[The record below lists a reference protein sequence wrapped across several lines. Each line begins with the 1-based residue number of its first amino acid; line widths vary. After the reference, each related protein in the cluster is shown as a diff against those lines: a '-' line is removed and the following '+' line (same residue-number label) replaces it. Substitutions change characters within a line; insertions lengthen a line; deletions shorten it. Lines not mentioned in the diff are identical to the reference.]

1 MDQPIINK
9 VASSGLMT
17 LDPADF
23 MPKSVV
29 PLDLKN
35 VLFEGMILR
44 EKDLRDFVAQHD
56 WSIFKNKHVA
66 IFCSE
71 EVILPMWAWM
81 LVASAL
87 HPYASG
93 VFAGTCES
101 YAAHLALQSVD
112 ELDVSIYENA
122 RVVIKGCGDVEVP
135 PSVYASMCMRLR
147 PVVRSIM
154 FGEPCSTVPIFK
166 REG

>member
-1 MDQPIINK
+1 MEQSIVNK
-9 VASSGLMT
+9 VASSGLIT

-29 PLDLKN
+29 PMDLKN

-56 WSIFKNKHVA
+56 WSIFKNKYVA
-66 IFCSE
+66 VFCSE

-87 HPYASG
+87 QPYASG
-93 VFAGTCES
+93 IFAGTSEA
-101 YAAHLALQSVD
+101 YATHLALQSI
-112 ELDVSIYENA
+112 ENLDISVYDSA
-122 RVVIKGCGDVEVP
+122 RVVIKGCGDVDVP
-135 PSVYASMCMRLR
+135 PAVYANLTVKLR
-147 PVVRSIM
+147 PVVRTIM

-166 REG
+166 RDA